1 MTKPSTRNKSK
12 IKTGPYDS
20 LRDYMVAI
28 EAHGNVIRIDEI
40 NQDNYELTGLMYKLI
55 DKHGWR
61 GAPAL
66 IVDKVKVSG
75 QWMEGP
81 IIVNQYG
88 MGAHEAIAVGVD
100 IEHLEE
106 GLHIENYKKALQKM
120 IAMGEIKPL
129 KTNEIKREN
138 APSKEVVIE
147 GDDINVLD
155 FPFLQSNP
163 ADNGRFINTGNLVL
177 VDSEMGKNVGTYRMQ
192 IKGPRKIGINPERNQ
207 DGWKFLMAKKERG
220 EEVAEAAVVLGT
232 DPIIFAM
239 SSSKTARTGQDEL
252 EIAGGF
258 KGKAVDVVKCENSEL
273 LVPANVEMIIEGEIP
288 LNDMEKEGPFGE
300 MYGYM
305 GLPHE
310 EQFYMNIKTITH
322 RKKPLIVNQFTG
334 VTRGFVTSPGE
345 AATLRGFNK
354 FIPELTGFTIPINHV
369 GFIFISIDKTKPHQ
383 AIEIAE
389 KLNFLPIGKIVI
401 VVDKDVDIHNTTEVF
416 STVGAR
422 WQPYPGAKIIKEGP
436 GFFLDPSAKTRGK
449 SSKIIID
456 ATRQLPEENGPSPY
470 PKLNREHLVE
480 HDPEI
485 FDLVKEK
492 WGHLL

>member
-1 MTKPSTRNKSK
+1 MKKKSN
-12 IKTGPYDS
+12 IKTGPYDT
-20 LRDYMVAI
+20 LRAYMEAI
-28 EAHGNVIRIDEI
+28 ENHGNVIKIKEID
-40 NQDNYELTGLMYKLI
+40 QDNYELAGLMYKLV
-55 DKHGWR
+55 DKHGWL
-61 GAPAL
+61 GAPA
-66 IVDKVKVSG
+66 VVVEKVKIDG
-75 QWMEGP
+75 HWMKGP

-88 MGAHEAIAVGVD
+88 LAAHEAMAVGVP
-100 IEHLEE
+100 IEEI
-106 GLHIENYKKALQKM
+106 GNDQIENFKKALKLVM
-120 IAMGEIKPL
+120 DLGEIQPIKPV
-129 KTNEIKREN
+129 EIEKHQ
-138 APSKEVVIE
+138 APAKEITLRDE
-147 GDDINVLD
+147 EINVQN

-177 VDSEMGKNVGTYRMQ
+177 VDPEMGKNVGTYRMQ

-207 DGWKFLMAKKERG
+207 DGWKFLMAKRERG

-345 AATLRGFNK
+345 AASLRGFSK
-354 FIPELTGFTIPINHV
+354 FMPELTGFTIPINHV

-383 AIEIAE
+383 AIEVAE
-389 KLNFLPIGKIVI
+389 KFNFLPIGKIVI

-422 WQPYPGAKIIKEGP
+422 WQPYPGAKIIEEGP

>member
-1 MTKPSTRNKSK
+1 MTKPETGIKSR
-12 IKTGPYDS
+12 IKSGPYDS
-20 LRDYMVAI
+20 LREYMDAI
-28 EAHGNVIRIDEI
+28 EAHGNVIRIDKI
-40 NQDNYELTGLMYKLI
+40 DQDNYELTGLMYKLI

-75 QWMEGP
+75 EWMEGP

-100 IEHLEE
+100 IDHLEE

-120 IAMGEIKPL
+120 IDMGEIKPL
-129 KTNEIKREN
+129 KTNEIKRED
-138 APSKEVVIE
+138 APSKEIVIE

-177 VDSEMGKNVGTYRMQ
+177 VDPEMGKNVGTYRMQ

-207 DGWKFLMAKKERG
+207 DGWKFLMAKRERG

-232 DPIIFAM
+232 
-239 SSSKTARTGQDEL
+239 
-252 EIAGGF
+252 
-258 KGKAVDVVKCENSEL
+258 EL

-345 AATLRGFNK
+345 AASLRGFSK
-354 FIPELTGFTIPINHV
+354 FMPELTGFTIPINHV

-383 AIEIAE
+383 AIEVAE
-389 KLNFLPIGKIVI
+389 KFNFLPIGKIVI

-422 WQPYPGAKIIKEGP
+422 WQPYPGAKIIEEGP